1 MHFLIGCL
9 KHAFY
14 RFGIHCFPALPH
26 HSPAFTLISNAFLF
40 ISTAFAL
47 HSPAFPWQSCPL
59 HSILSLPSCP
69 PHFTRRDLH
78 SSAFHPIPLLPAAN
92 TILQSHRQ
100 PDAPRCA
107 AHRQLPPL
115 GHQARAAGGGA
126 NCATQP
132 YSKNAPQEGFNFK
145 PSLDFPFGLENNLL
159 FPQTP
164 IPR

>member
-1 MHFLIGCL
+1 MHSTGLEFITSPFPC
-9 KHAFY
+9 
-14 RFGIHCFPALPH
+14 IHPH
-26 HSPAFTLISNAFLF
+26 FQCIP
-40 ISTAFAL
+40 L
-47 HSPAFPWQSCPL
+47 HFHCIRLAFPCIPLAVPMDSALCPL

-115 GHQARAAGGGA
+115 GHQARAGGGA

-145 PSLDFPFGLENNLL
+145 PSFDFPFGLENMLQS
-159 FPQTP
+159 PQTP